1 MRSYNEEVNVYD
13 KEFKS
18 MGNMINLTQE
28 EQKYV
33 LEQVNKRI
41 NRKSPINKLFSFR
54 WSYVIAV
61 TAASL
66 FFLLLALPQ
75 ISNVVHNSL
84 GSNQIEKNKTPIQ
97 TVQKYYESLNQKN
110 FEAHYNL
117 QSKRLEET
125 QSQQTGMT
133 KEDFKNAW
141 KQGLV
146 PAKVLSITV
155 KKGGTEKGTIVSAK
169 VQYPL
174 TINSPAYTQVETFK
188 LIKEDGEWKIDEVL
202 SYERTN

>member
-1 MRSYNEEVNVYD
+1 MKSYNEEVNVYD
-13 KEFKS
+13 KEFRS
-18 MGNMINLTQE
+18 MDNMINLTQE

-33 LEQVNKRI
+33 LEQINNRI
-41 NRKSPINKLFSFR
+41 NRKIPINKLFSFR

-75 ISNVVHNSL
+75 IGNL
-84 GSNQIEKNKTPIQ
+84 GSNQIEKNKTPTQ
-97 TVQKYYESLNQKN
+97 TVQTYYESIKQKD
-110 FEAHYNL
+110 FETHYNL

-125 QSQQTGMT
+125 QRQQTGMT
-133 KEDFKNAW
+133 KADFKNAW
-141 KQGLV
+141 KHGLV

-155 KKGGTEKGTIVSAK
+155 KNGGTEKGTIVSAI

-188 LIKEDGEWKIDEVL
+188 LIKEDGVWKIDEVL
-202 SYERTN
+202 SYERIN